1 MEFPLSEETDGGG
14 LLLKATIVESVIG
27 IFGFDENEKIVEK
40 ILFPK
45 DAEKIA
51 NVLGRI
57 QSGEVTDEIIE
68 LIKKLQANGYETFAF
83 ESEALAM
90 EAHRKLGVEA
100 EIEKP
105 SKAGDNLRKNLGKI
119 AVEAKLVKKPEDVH
133 ELIHQV
139 SVALTR
145 VAVRRAAEKRDLL
158 IIQAIQALDD
168 LDKTLNL
175 FAGRVREWYGLYFP
189 ELSNLVDKHETYLK
203 LVANLGWRSNFTIEN
218 LEKEG
223 LPKGKVQAIVNSAQT
238 SMGADIGDKDLKQ
251 IQELCTNTFELYKMR
266 HALEEYI
273 DVITGEVAPNIKDL
287 VGASLGARL
296 ISIAG
301 SLQNL
306 AKMPASTIQ
315 VLGAEKALFRALR
328 TGAKPPK
335 HGIIFQHPAIHQ
347 AQRWQRGKIARAL
360 AGKIAISAR
369 IDAFTGKYAGEELK
383 KGFEERATEI
393 MEKYKNPPR
402 RGEDMWEKQAT
413 PPRRERR
420 GGR

>member
-1 MEFPLSEETDGGG
+1 MEFLLSEETDDGG
-14 LLLKATIVESVIG
+14 LSLKATIVESIIG
-27 IFGFDENEKIVEK
+27 IFGFNENEKIVEK

-45 DAEKIA
+45 DVEKIA

-57 QSGEVTDEIIE
+57 QAGEVTDEVIE

-90 EAHRKLGVEA
+90 EVHRKLGIKV

-105 SKAGDNLRKNLGKI
+105 SKVGEYLRGNLGKI
-119 AVEAKLVKKPEDVH
+119 AVEAKLVKKPEDIH

-139 SVALTR
+139 SLALTK
-145 VAVRRAAEKRDLL
+145 VKVRRAAEKRDLL
-158 IIQAIQALDD
+158 VTQAIQALDD

-175 FAGRVREWYGLYFP
+175 FAGRIREWYGLHFP

-203 LVANLGWRSNFTIEN
+203 LVVNLGWRSNFTTEN

-223 LPKGKVQAIVNSAQT
+223 FPKGKAQAITNSAQT
-238 SMGADIGDKDLKQ
+238 SMGADIDDRDLKE
-251 IQELCTNTFELYKMR
+251 IQELCTNTLELYKIR
-266 HALEEYI
+266 HTLEEYI
-273 DVITGEVAPNIKDL
+273 DVTTGEVAPNIKDL

-360 AGKIAISAR
+360 AGKLAISAR

-383 KGFEERATEI
+383 KSFEKRVTEI
-393 MEKYKNPPR
+393 MKNYKSPPR
-402 RGEDMWEKQAT
+402 REEDVREKQAR

>member
-1 MEFPLSEETDGGG
+1 M
-14 LLLKATIVESVIG
+14 KASIVESVIG
-27 IFGFDENEKIVEK
+27 IFGFDENEEIVEK

-51 NVLGRI
+51 NILGKI
-57 QSGEVTDEIIE
+57 QTGEVPDEVIE
-68 LIKKLQANGYETFAF
+68 LIKKLQAHGFETFAF
-83 ESEALAM
+83 ESETLAM
-90 EAHRKLGVEA
+90 EARRKLGIKVEV
-100 EIEKP
+100 EKP
-105 SKAGDNLRKNLGKI
+105 SKAGEKLRENLGRI
-119 AVEAKLVKKPEDVH
+119 AVEAQLVKKPEEVR
-133 ELIHQV
+133 ELIQQV
-139 SVALTR
+139 SVILTR
-145 VAVRRAAEKRDLL
+145 VKVRRAAEKRDLL
-158 IIQAIQALDD
+158 LIQASQALDD

-175 FAGRVREWYGLYFP
+175 FAGRVREWYGLHFP

-203 LVANLGWRSNFTIEN
+203 LVANLGWRSNFTSEN

-223 LPKGKVQAIVNSAQT
+223 LPKGKAQAIANSAQT
-238 SMGADIGDKDLKQ
+238 SMGADIDDYDLKQ
-251 IQELCTNTFELYKMR
+251 IQELCLKTLELYKMR
-266 HALEEYI
+266 RALEEYV
-273 DVITGEVAPNIKDL
+273 DVTIGEVAPNIKNL

-296 ISIAG
+296 ISVAG
-301 SLQNL
+301 GLQNL

-360 AGKIAISAR
+360 AGKLAISAR
-369 IDAFTGKYAGEELK
+369 IDAFTGKYIGEELK
-383 KGFEERATEI
+383 KSFEERATEI

-402 RGEDMWEKQAT
+402 REDIRVKQPK

>member
-1 MEFPLSEETDGGG
+1 M
-14 LLLKATIVESVIG
+14 KATIVESIIG
-27 IFGFDENEKIVEK
+27 IFGFNENEKIVEK

-45 DAEKIA
+45 DVEKIA

-57 QSGEVTDEIIE
+57 QAGEVTDEVIE
-68 LIKKLQANGYETFAF
+68 LIKKLQVNGYETFAF

-90 EAHRKLGVEA
+90 EVHRKLGIKV

-105 SKAGDNLRKNLGKI
+105 SKVGEYLRGNLGKI
-119 AVEAKLVKKPEDVH
+119 AVEAKLVKKPEDIH

-139 SVALTR
+139 SLALTK
-145 VAVRRAAEKRDLL
+145 VKVRRAAEKRDLL
-158 IIQAIQALDD
+158 VTQAIQALDD

-175 FAGRVREWYGLYFP
+175 FAGRIREWYGLHFP

-203 LVANLGWRSNFTIEN
+203 LVVNLGWRSNFTIEN

-223 LPKGKVQAIVNSAQT
+223 FPKGKAQAITNSAQT
-238 SMGADIGDKDLKQ
+238 SMGADIDDRDLKE
-251 IQELCTNTFELYKMR
+251 IQELCTNTLELYKIR
-266 HALEEYI
+266 HTLEEYI
-273 DVITGEVAPNIKDL
+273 DVTTGEVAPNIKDL

-360 AGKIAISAR
+360 AGKLAISAR

-383 KGFEERATEI
+383 KSFEKRVTEI
-393 MEKYKNPPR
+393 MKNYKSPPR
-402 RGEDMWEKQAT
+402 REEDVREKQAR

>member
-1 MEFPLSEETDGGG
+1 MEFLLSEETDDGG
-14 LLLKATIVESVIG
+14 LSLKATIVESIIG
-27 IFGFDENEKIVEK
+27 IFGFNENEKIVEK
-40 ILFPK
+40 TLFPK
-45 DAEKIA
+45 DVEKIA

-57 QSGEVTDEIIE
+57 QAGEVTDEVIE

-90 EAHRKLGVEA
+90 EVHRKLGIKV

-105 SKAGDNLRKNLGKI
+105 SKVGEYLRGNLGKI
-119 AVEAKLVKKPEDVH
+119 AVEAKLVKKPEDIH

-139 SVALTR
+139 SLALTK
-145 VAVRRAAEKRDLL
+145 VKVRRAAEKRDLL
-158 IIQAIQALDD
+158 VTQAIQALDD

-175 FAGRVREWYGLYFP
+175 FAGRIREWYGLHFP

-203 LVANLGWRSNFTIEN
+203 LVVNLGWRSNFTTEN

-223 LPKGKVQAIVNSAQT
+223 FPKGKAQAITNSAQT
-238 SMGADIGDKDLKQ
+238 SMGADIDDRDLKE
-251 IQELCTNTFELYKMR
+251 IQELCTNTLELYKIR
-266 HALEEYI
+266 HTLEEYI
-273 DVITGEVAPNIKDL
+273 DVTTGEVAPNIKDL

-360 AGKIAISAR
+360 AGKLAISAR

-383 KGFEERATEI
+383 KSFEKRVTEI
-393 MEKYKNPPR
+393 MKNYKSPPR
-402 RGEDMWEKQAT
+402 REEDVREKQAR